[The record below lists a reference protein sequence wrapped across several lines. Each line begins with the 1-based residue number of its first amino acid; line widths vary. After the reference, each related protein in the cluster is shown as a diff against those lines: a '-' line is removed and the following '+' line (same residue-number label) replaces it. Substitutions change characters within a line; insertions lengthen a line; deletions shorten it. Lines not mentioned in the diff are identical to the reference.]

1 MPCGHGMAPLVASRA
16 DRLRVR
22 AQNNCA
28 IKTSIV
34 GTTVFD
40 HGGGRKLMP
49 LLHPIKERL
58 PFGIALELWDAGADS
73 PPSSALL
80 SGNCRASDLFEVDY
94 VLHGQGQL
102 MCPSGNIMPLNAGD
116 SVILPYA
123 QAWCEATDQT
133 GQGLAAKAGAS
144 SLLAWQMVVL
154 RLLLPSSLLLSEEG
168 PHDSDGIPTS
178 AGFACEEW
186 FDNGSRS
193 GTLSHQEVANLLTG
207 MQELARHANATKGHD
222 SSVGPSGFDP
232 RPMGNTYS
240 DVDNTDRTPGRGR
253 APDEESAAD
262 EGRQDFSVGASSK
275 ELEVGNVYLKGEQ
288 KHGPGHSLAW
298 SLPRVLED
306 LVSELTSLWPEHN
319 KNRGPALSEAEVV
332 VSRNDI
338 PHVSKKSLKDL
349 RAFQLPNQTNRLAL
363 VFDPTEDDVPF
374 TFGLEIFEPSHRT
387 NPHTHDN
394 AHELFFILS
403 GEGQAFCNGHHF
415 AVGAGDTV
423 VFPPTTVHGIDN
435 GPFSKMYCLEMMLP
449 NEMFAEFVKRGMPTG
464 GLNNDDM
471 CTLVAVGC
479 SSV

>member
-1 MPCGHGMAPLVASRA
+1 MNTSHVVSKA

-49 LLHPIKERL
+49 LLNPIKERL

-73 PPSSALL
+73 PPSSTLV
-80 SGNCRASDLFEVDY
+80 SSNYRGSDLIEVDY
-94 VLHGQGQL
+94 VLQGQGQL
-102 MCPSGNIMPLNAGD
+102 MCPSGNIMSLNAGD

-133 GQGLAAKAGAS
+133 GQNQVGKTESS

-154 RLLLPSSLLLSEEG
+154 RLLLPSSLLLSEED
-168 PHDSDGIPTS
+168 PNNHDGFSTS

-186 FDNGSRS
+186 FDNGSHS
-193 GTLSHQEVANLLTG
+193 GMLTQQQVANLLTG
-207 MQELARHANATKGHD
+207 MQELTCRTTAAKRRD
-222 SSVGPSGFDP
+222 RVVGPSRVDFMT
-232 RPMGNTYS
+232 MGATSSSVNSS
-240 DVDNTDRTPGRGR
+240 DLLAGEGR
-253 APDEESAAD
+253 AAD
-262 EGRQDFSVGASSK
+262 EERTKDEVRQGLGLGVSSRQ
-275 ELEVGNVYLKGEQ
+275 LDDGNVVQKGKQEQ
-288 KHGPGHSLAW
+288 EPGHSLKGV
-298 SLPRVLED
+298 LPLFLE
-306 LVSELTSLWPEHN
+306 ELANELKSLWTKRN
-319 KNRGPALSEAEVV
+319 KKKRAMLPEAEVL
-332 VSRNDI
+332 VSHSDLPNIAR
-338 PHVSKKSLKDL
+338 KSLKDL

-374 TFGLEIFEPSHRT
+374 TFGLEIFEPSHHT
-387 NPHTHDN
+387 NPHTHDT

-423 VFPPTTVHGIDN
+423 VFPPATVHGIDN

-479 SSV
+479 SSD